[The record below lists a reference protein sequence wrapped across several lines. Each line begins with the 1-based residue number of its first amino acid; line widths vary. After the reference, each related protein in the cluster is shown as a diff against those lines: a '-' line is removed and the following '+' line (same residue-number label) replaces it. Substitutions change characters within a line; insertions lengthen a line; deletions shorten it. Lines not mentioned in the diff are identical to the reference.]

1 MENMF
6 SWNGCYSAS
15 SYVEAVST
23 RVNSEMAILA
33 QRILMLWP
41 VQNTYV
47 DKHSGIN
54 LELIWKQ
61 SGINLESI
69 WNMNIIILLLF
80 VLPYHSSPLLV
91 GWQAAGK
98 GASSSQ
104 FVISQSVCDI

>member
-1 MENMF
+1 MF

-41 VQNTYV
+41 VQNSTHV

-54 LELIWKQ
+54 LEY
-61 SGINLESI
+61 E
-69 WNMNIIILLLF
+69 
-80 VLPYHSSPLLV
+80 
-91 GWQAAGK
+91 
-98 GASSSQ
+98 
-104 FVISQSVCDI
+104 

>member
-54 LELIWKQ
+54 LELIWNQ

-69 WNMNIIILLLF
+69 WN
-80 VLPYHSSPLLV
+80 
-91 GWQAAGK
+91 
-98 GASSSQ
+98 
-104 FVISQSVCDI
+104 QSGINLEYE

>member
-1 MENMF
+1 MF

-33 QRILMLWP
+33 PQRILMLWP

-54 LELIWKQ
+54 LE
-61 SGINLESI
+61 SI
-69 WNMNIIILLLF
+69 WNMNNIILLLF

>member
-1 MENMF
+1 MF

-41 VQNTYV
+41 VQHTYV

-54 LELIWKQ
+54 LELIWNQ
-61 SGINLESI
+61 SVINLE
-69 WNMNIIILLLF
+69 
-80 VLPYHSSPLLV
+80 YE
-91 GWQAAGK
+91 
-98 GASSSQ
+98 
-104 FVISQSVCDI
+104 

>member
-1 MENMF
+1 MF

-47 DKHSGIN
+47 DKNSGIN
-54 LELIWKQ
+54 LETIWNQ
-61 SGINLESI
+61 SGI
-69 WNMNIIILLLF
+69 
-80 VLPYHSSPLLV
+80 
-91 GWQAAGK
+91 
-98 GASSSQ
+98 
-104 FVISQSVCDI
+104 

>member
-1 MENMF
+1 MF

-41 VQNTYV
+41 VQNTCRQT
-47 DKHSGIN
+47 
-54 LELIWKQ
+54 LELIWN
-61 SGINLESI
+61 SSRINLESI
-69 WNMNIIILLLF
+69 WNMNNIILLLF

>member
-1 MENMF
+1 MF

-41 VQNTYV
+41 VQNTCRQTLW
-47 DKHSGIN
+47 N
-54 LELIWKQ
+54 Q

-69 WNMNIIILLLF
+69 WNMNNIILLLF

>member
-47 DKHSGIN
+47 DKNSGIN
-54 LELIWKQ
+54 LETIWNQ
-61 SGINLESI
+61 SGI
-69 WNMNIIILLLF
+69 
-80 VLPYHSSPLLV
+80 
-91 GWQAAGK
+91 
-98 GASSSQ
+98 
-104 FVISQSVCDI
+104 